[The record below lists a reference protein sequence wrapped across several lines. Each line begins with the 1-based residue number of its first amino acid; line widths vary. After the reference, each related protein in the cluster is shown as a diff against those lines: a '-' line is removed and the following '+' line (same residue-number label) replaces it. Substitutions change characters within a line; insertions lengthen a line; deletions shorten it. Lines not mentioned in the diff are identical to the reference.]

1 MGELR
6 WNADCL
12 QRTGMKT
19 VNVRA
24 TPALERPGRLGKV
37 WLPEGPGGVTRGRRS
52 PSHSPE
58 LKWSLDSHTQRQ
70 KERACQSMHTHPG
83 RGRPR
88 RQDPACA
95 RESGGPRPT
104 EGTHGHGGRGR
115 GGRRLRPPAPVRPQ
129 CSPRA
134 APPPAPR
141 PQGAPHRTRAARAC
155 TRLLRR
161 GRLEGALGRL
171 LLLRLL
177 SVLRLLPLAAFF
189 ES

>member
-1 MGELR
+1 MGEPR

-95 RESGGPRPT
+95 PESGGPRPT
-104 EGTHGHGGRGR
+104 EGTRARREGQGRPAAPPPGPRAPPVLPPR
-115 GGRRLRPPAPVRPQ
+115 GSAPRPPAPGRPRQ
-129 CSPRA
+129 DAGRTRVHTA
-134 APPPAPR
+134 APPR
-141 PQGAPHRTRAARAC
+141 PSRGGPWSASSSSTPLCASASSSC
-155 TRLLRR
+155 RLL
-161 GRLEGALGRL
+161 
-171 LLLRLL
+171 
-177 SVLRLLPLAAFF
+177 
-189 ES
+189 